1 MGFFSGSTVGPTP
14 AEQQLDAAFQQS
26 YQVYQSTYLPVQ
38 QHLTSVL
45 TSMNQPNSWERQE
58 AEGKGNADVADAFA
72 RSDAQQTAN
81 EMDRGINPNS
91 AAFKLGATGSAVAE
105 ANQKGT
111 AINAGNEAIDKAYLS
126 GLSSIAAAGSS
137 LAQTAGGAL
146 GMAGEVGS
154 REAIT
159 NANESNT
166 VNAATMSAVGLG
178 LGAAGMAA
186 FGTPPAPGGGA
197 GINVGTPV
205 TAPFAENSPVAGL
218 YTPSNQNVP
227 GLAQFGAPTN
237 SSFLGVLKQ

>member
-58 AEGKGNADVADAFA
+58 AEGKGNADVAGAFA

-146 GMAGEVGS
+146 GAAGEVGS

-186 FGTPPAPGGGA
+186 FGTAPGGGA

-205 TAPFAENSPVAGL
+205 TAPFAENSPIAGL

-237 SSFLGVLKQ
+237 SPFLGALKQ